1 MCFTLF
7 SPKKHKNKKK
17 KRQGDLKQSSNS
29 CTRHTPR
36 EVTERRPLSENRYYA
51 TLSVVM
57 LHAAK
62 RNSCIL
68 REKGMLGRRE
78 TKIILV
84 LRRKSRNIGPH
95 IYLFFFLPLA
105 IRSLC
110 RTWRSPTRHFQFD
123 YPEWFFD
130 DLCTLRHSAAR
141 SHAATPPQCP
151 HGCKA

>member
-7 SPKKHKNKKK
+7 SPKKHKNKK

-57 LHAAK
+57 SHAAK

-95 IYLFFFLPLA
+95 IYYFFFSASYLLLMPHLA
-105 IRSLC
+105 I
-110 RTWRSPTRHFQFD
+110 THPTLPIRLSGVV
-123 YPEWFFD
+123 FD
-130 DLCTLRHSAAR
+130 DLCTLRHFAAR
-141 SHAATPPQCP
+141 SHTATPPQCP